1 MSLEAAVYV
10 LEVVRRGN
18 ELAAFGLYDL
28 SMQNNKVNLY
38 VKVNSYSAQQSV
50 ISIDEAAYTD
60 LADLAKFALPIKNT
74 MNSNPALYLM

>member
-1 MSLEAAVYV
+1 M
-10 LEVVRRGN
+10 
-18 ELAAFGLYDL
+18 
-28 SMQNNKVNLY
+28 Y

-74 MNSNPALYLM
+74 MNSTSFVFDVDLNMQGKPLWRKMPD